1 MIHTQVVLSFLEA
14 LFDRPAQSRCPMQF
28 FLGYIGRSVTKG
40 KLKLS
45 ISEAADVEPNV
56 IARYIVTA
64 LDDPEHLNISNYG
77 SL

>member
-1 MIHTQVVLSFLEA
+1 
-14 LFDRPAQSRCPMQF
+14 MQF

-56 IARYIVTA
+56 IARLCTHCCSM
-64 LDDPEHLNISNYG
+64 DF
-77 SL
+77 